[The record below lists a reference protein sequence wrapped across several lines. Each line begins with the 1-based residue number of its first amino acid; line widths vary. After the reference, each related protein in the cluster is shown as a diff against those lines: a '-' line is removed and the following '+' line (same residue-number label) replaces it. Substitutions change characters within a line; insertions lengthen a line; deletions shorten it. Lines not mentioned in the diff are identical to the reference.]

1 MNDFVFEQA
10 PWEAYLRSCKN
21 GSVISGWNLISMLED
36 EEDDA
41 VEDAFSILT
50 VKKLQLDLSG
60 LPQMSAGSNTAQ
72 RLQQEREYVTGGL
85 KTALMEETDPLRLY
99 LEEIAAAPACGDE
112 KLLAEQLSSG
122 DQRAAQRLTELGL
135 SRVVEIA
142 AEYAGQAVLLLD
154 LIQEGNIGLWE
165 AISGYRGG
173 DYAAQRDEAIRSSVL
188 KAIVLQ
194 ARSNGIS
201 QKMKK
206 ALQDYRAA
214 DQHLLTKL
222 GRNPGLE
229 EIAQEMHISLEQA
242 QTIEKTMADIL
253 LLQKAEKLAA
263 PKEETAEDELPVEDT
278 AYFQMRQ
285 RITELLSVLPEE
297 DARLL
302 SLRFGLDKELPLSPE
317 DTGKR
322 MGLTP
327 QEVVAREAAALARLR
342 TEKE

>member
-60 LPQMSAGSNTAQ
+60 LPQMSAGSNTTQ

-285 RITELLSVLPEE
+285 RISEMLSVLDEQE
-297 DARLL
+297 ARILTM
-302 SLRFGLDKELPLSPE
+302 RFGLEKGLPMSAE
-317 DTGKR
+317 
-322 MGLTP
+322 
-327 QEVVAREAAALARLR
+327 EVAKALGITTAAVTACETAALSKLR
-342 TEKE
+342 AEK

>member
-263 PKEETAEDELPVEDT
+263 PK
-278 AYFQMRQ
+278 
-285 RITELLSVLPEE
+285 
-297 DARLL
+297 
-302 SLRFGLDKELPLSPE
+302 
-317 DTGKR
+317 
-322 MGLTP
+322 
-327 QEVVAREAAALARLR
+327 
-342 TEKE
+342 

>member
-112 KLLAEQLSSG
+112 KLLAEQLSAG

-285 RITELLSVLPEE
+285 RISEMLSVLDEQE
-297 DARLL
+297 ARILTM
-302 SLRFGLDKELPLSPE
+302 RFGLEKGLPMSTE
-317 DTGKR
+317 
-322 MGLTP
+322 
-327 QEVVAREAAALARLR
+327 EVAKALGITTAAVTACETAALSKLR
-342 TEKE
+342 AEK

>member
-36 EEDDA
+36 EEDNA

-50 VKKLQLDLSG
+50 VKRLQLDLSG

-85 KTALMEETDPLRLY
+85 KTELMEETDPLRLY

-285 RITELLSVLPEE
+285 RISEMLSVLDEQE
-297 DARLL
+297 ARILTM
-302 SLRFGLDKELPLSPE
+302 RFGLEKGLPMSAE
-317 DTGKR
+317 
-322 MGLTP
+322 
-327 QEVVAREAAALARLR
+327 EVAKALGITTAAVTACETAALSKLR
-342 TEKE
+342 AE

>member
-60 LPQMSAGSNTAQ
+60 LPQTSAGSNTAQ

-99 LEEIAAAPACGDE
+99 LEEIAAASACGDE

-285 RITELLSVLPEE
+285 RISEMMSVLDEQE
-297 DARLL
+297 ARILTM
-302 SLRFGLDKELPLSPE
+302 RFGLEKGLPMSAE
-317 DTGKR
+317 
-322 MGLTP
+322 
-327 QEVVAREAAALARLR
+327 EVAKALGITTAAVTACETAALSKLR
-342 TEKE
+342 AEK

>member
-285 RITELLSVLPEE
+285 RISEMMSVLDEQE
-297 DARLL
+297 AGILTM
-302 SLRFGLDKELPLSPE
+302 RFGLEKGLPMSAE
-317 DTGKR
+317 
-322 MGLTP
+322 
-327 QEVVAREAAALARLR
+327 EVAKALGITTAAVTACETAALSKLR
-342 TEKE
+342 AEK

>member
-60 LPQMSAGSNTAQ
+60 LPQMSAGSNTVQ

-194 ARSNGIS
+194 VRSNGIS

-206 ALQDYRAA
+206 ALKDYRAA

-253 LLQKAEKLAA
+253 LLQKAEKMAA

-285 RITELLSVLPEE
+285 RISEMLSVLDEQE
-297 DARLL
+297 ARILTM
-302 SLRFGLDKELPLSPE
+302 RFGLEKGLPMSAE
-317 DTGKR
+317 
-322 MGLTP
+322 
-327 QEVVAREAAALARLR
+327 EVAKALGITTAAVTACETAALSKLR
-342 TEKE
+342 AEK

>member
-99 LEEIAAAPACGDE
+99 LEEVAAAPACGDE

-206 ALQDYRAA
+206 ALQDYRAT

-285 RITELLSVLPEE
+285 RISEMLSVLDEQE
-297 DARLL
+297 ARILTM
-302 SLRFGLDKELPLSPE
+302 RFGLEKGLPMSAE
-317 DTGKR
+317 
-322 MGLTP
+322 
-327 QEVVAREAAALARLR
+327 EVAKALDITTAAVTACETAALSKLR
-342 TEKE
+342 AEK

>member
-36 EEDDA
+36 EEDNA

-85 KTALMEETDPLRLY
+85 KTELMGETDPLRLY

-285 RITELLSVLPEE
+285 RISEMLSVLDEQE
-297 DARLL
+297 ARILTM
-302 SLRFGLDKELPLSPE
+302 RFGLEKGLPMSAE
-317 DTGKR
+317 
-322 MGLTP
+322 
-327 QEVVAREAAALARLR
+327 EVAKALGITTAAVTACETAALSKLR
-342 TEKE
+342 AE

>member
-285 RITELLSVLPEE
+285 RISEMMSVLDEQE
-297 DARLL
+297 ARILTM
-302 SLRFGLDKELPLSPE
+302 RFGLEKGLPMSTE
-317 DTGKR
+317 
-322 MGLTP
+322 
-327 QEVVAREAAALARLR
+327 EVAKALGITTAAVTACETAALSKLR
-342 TEKE
+342 AEK

>member
-50 VKKLQLDLSG
+50 VKNLQLDLSG

-285 RITELLSVLPEE
+285 RISEMLSVLDEQE
-297 DARLL
+297 ARILTM
-302 SLRFGLDKELPLSPE
+302 RFGLEKGLPMSTE
-317 DTGKR
+317 
-322 MGLTP
+322 
-327 QEVVAREAAALARLR
+327 EVAKALGITTAAVTACETAALSKLR
-342 TEKE
+342 AEK

>member
-50 VKKLQLDLSG
+50 VKKLRLDLIG

-285 RITELLSVLPEE
+285 RISEMLSVLDEQE
-297 DARLL
+297 ARILTM
-302 SLRFGLDKELPLSPE
+302 RFGLEKGLPMSTE
-317 DTGKR
+317 
-322 MGLTP
+322 
-327 QEVVAREAAALARLR
+327 EVAKALGITTAAVTACETAALSKLR
-342 TEKE
+342 AEK

>member
-112 KLLAEQLSSG
+112 KLLAEQLSAG

-285 RITELLSVLPEE
+285 RISEMMSVLDEQE
-297 DARLL
+297 ARILTM
-302 SLRFGLDKELPLSPE
+302 RFGLEKGLPMSAE
-317 DTGKR
+317 
-322 MGLTP
+322 
-327 QEVVAREAAALARLR
+327 EVAKALGITTAAVTACETAALSKLR
-342 TEKE
+342 AEK

>member
-194 ARSNGIS
+194 ARSNGIN

-285 RITELLSVLPEE
+285 RISEMLSVLDEQE
-297 DARLL
+297 ARILTM
-302 SLRFGLDKELPLSPE
+302 RFGLEKGLPMSAE
-317 DTGKR
+317 
-322 MGLTP
+322 
-327 QEVVAREAAALARLR
+327 EVAKALGITTAAVTACETAALSKLR
-342 TEKE
+342 AEK

>member
-85 KTALMEETDPLRLY
+85 KTELMEETDPLRLY

-214 DQHLLTKL
+214 DQHLLTRL
-222 GRNPGLE
+222 GRNPGIE

-285 RITELLSVLPEE
+285 RISEMLSVLDEQE
-297 DARLL
+297 ARILTM
-302 SLRFGLDKELPLSPE
+302 RFGLEKGLPMSAE
-317 DTGKR
+317 
-322 MGLTP
+322 
-327 QEVVAREAAALARLR
+327 EVAKALGITTAAVTACETAALSKLR
-342 TEKE
+342 AE

>member
-173 DYAAQRDEAIRSSVL
+173 GYAAQRDEAIRSSVL

-285 RITELLSVLPEE
+285 RISEMLSVLDEQE
-297 DARLL
+297 ARILTM
-302 SLRFGLDKELPLSPE
+302 RFGLEKGLPMSTE
-317 DTGKR
+317 
-322 MGLTP
+322 
-327 QEVVAREAAALARLR
+327 EVAKALGITTAAVTACETAALSKLR
-342 TEKE
+342 AEK

>member
-214 DQHLLTKL
+214 DQHLLTKF

-285 RITELLSVLPEE
+285 RISEMLSVLDEQE
-297 DARLL
+297 ARILTM
-302 SLRFGLDKELPLSPE
+302 RFGLEKGLPMSTE
-317 DTGKR
+317 
-322 MGLTP
+322 
-327 QEVVAREAAALARLR
+327 EVAKALGITTAAVTACETAALSKLR
-342 TEKE
+342 AEK

>member
-194 ARSNGIS
+194 VRSNGIS

-285 RITELLSVLPEE
+285 RISEMMSVLDEQE
-297 DARLL
+297 ARILTM
-302 SLRFGLDKELPLSPE
+302 RFGLEKGLPMSAE
-317 DTGKR
+317 
-322 MGLTP
+322 
-327 QEVVAREAAALARLR
+327 EVAKALGITTAAVTACETAALSKLR
-342 TEKE
+342 AEK

>member
-285 RITELLSVLPEE
+285 RISEMMSVLDEQE
-297 DARLL
+297 ARILTM
-302 SLRFGLDKELPLSPE
+302 RFGLEKGLPMSAE
-317 DTGKR
+317 
-322 MGLTP
+322 
-327 QEVVAREAAALARLR
+327 EVAKALGITTAAVTACETAALSKLR
-342 TEKE
+342 AEK

>member
-214 DQHLLTKL
+214 DKHLLTKL

-285 RITELLSVLPEE
+285 RISEMMSVLDEQE
-297 DARLL
+297 ARILTM
-302 SLRFGLDKELPLSPE
+302 RFGLEKGLPMSAE
-317 DTGKR
+317 
-322 MGLTP
+322 
-327 QEVVAREAAALARLR
+327 EVAKALGITTAAVTACETAALSKLR
-342 TEKE
+342 AEK

>member
-41 VEDAFSILT
+41 VEDVFSILT

-99 LEEIAAAPACGDE
+99 LEELAAAPACGDE

-285 RITELLSVLPEE
+285 RISEMLSVLDEQE
-297 DARLL
+297 ARILTM
-302 SLRFGLDKELPLSPE
+302 RFGLEKGLPMSAE
-317 DTGKR
+317 
-322 MGLTP
+322 
-327 QEVVAREAAALARLR
+327 EVAKALGITTAAVTACETAALSKLR
-342 TEKE
+342 AEK

>member
-72 RLQQEREYVTGGL
+72 RLQQEREYVTDGL

-229 EIAQEMHISLEQA
+229 EIAQEMHIGLEQA

-285 RITELLSVLPEE
+285 RISEMLSVLDEQE
-297 DARLL
+297 ARILTM
-302 SLRFGLDKELPLSPE
+302 RFGLEKGLPMSAE
-317 DTGKR
+317 
-322 MGLTP
+322 
-327 QEVVAREAAALARLR
+327 EVAKALGITTAAVTACETAALSKLR
-342 TEKE
+342 AEK

>member
-206 ALQDYRAA
+206 ALQGYRAA

-285 RITELLSVLPEE
+285 RISEMMSVLDEQE
-297 DARLL
+297 ARILTM
-302 SLRFGLDKELPLSPE
+302 RFGLEKGLPMSAE
-317 DTGKR
+317 
-322 MGLTP
+322 
-327 QEVVAREAAALARLR
+327 EVAKALGITTAAVTACETAALSKLR
-342 TEKE
+342 AEK

>member
-173 DYAAQRDEAIRSSVL
+173 DYAAQRDEAIRSSML

-285 RITELLSVLPEE
+285 RISEMMSVLDEQE
-297 DARLL
+297 ARILTM
-302 SLRFGLDKELPLSPE
+302 RFGLEKGLPMSAE
-317 DTGKR
+317 
-322 MGLTP
+322 
-327 QEVVAREAAALARLR
+327 EVAKALGITTAAVTACETAALSKLR
-342 TEKE
+342 AEK

>member
-36 EEDDA
+36 EEDNA

-72 RLQQEREYVTGGL
+72 RLQQEREYVNGGL

-285 RITELLSVLPEE
+285 RISEMLSVLDEQE
-297 DARLL
+297 TRILTM
-302 SLRFGLDKELPLSPE
+302 RFGLEKGLPMSAE
-317 DTGKR
+317 
-322 MGLTP
+322 
-327 QEVVAREAAALARLR
+327 EVAKALGITTAAVTACETAALSKLR
-342 TEKE
+342 AE

>member
-85 KTALMEETDPLRLY
+85 KTELMEETDPLRLY

-242 QTIEKTMADIL
+242 QTIEKNMADIL

-285 RITELLSVLPEE
+285 RISEMLSVLDEQE
-297 DARLL
+297 ARILTM
-302 SLRFGLDKELPLSPE
+302 RFGLEKGLPMSAE
-317 DTGKR
+317 
-322 MGLTP
+322 
-327 QEVVAREAAALARLR
+327 EVAKALGITTAAVTACETAALSKLR
-342 TEKE
+342 AE

>member
-99 LEEIAAAPACGDE
+99 LEEVAAAPACGDE

-285 RITELLSVLPEE
+285 RISEMLSVLDEQE
-297 DARLL
+297 ARILTM
-302 SLRFGLDKELPLSPE
+302 RFGLEKGLPMSTE
-317 DTGKR
+317 
-322 MGLTP
+322 
-327 QEVVAREAAALARLR
+327 EVAKALGITTAAVTACETAALSKLR
-342 TEKE
+342 AEK

>member
-36 EEDDA
+36 EEDVA

-165 AISGYRGG
+165 AISGYQGG

-285 RITELLSVLPEE
+285 RISEMLSVLDEQE
-297 DARLL
+297 ARILT
-302 SLRFGLDKELPLSPE
+302 LRFGLEKGLPMSTE
-317 DTGKR
+317 
-322 MGLTP
+322 
-327 QEVVAREAAALARLR
+327 EVAKALGITTAAVTACETAALSKLR
-342 TEKE
+342 AEK

>member
-50 VKKLQLDLSG
+50 VKKLQLDLGG

-285 RITELLSVLPEE
+285 RISEMMSVLDEQE
-297 DARLL
+297 ARILTM
-302 SLRFGLDKELPLSPE
+302 RFGLEKGLPMSAE
-317 DTGKR
+317 
-322 MGLTP
+322 
-327 QEVVAREAAALARLR
+327 EVAKALGITTAAVTACETAALSKLR
-342 TEKE
+342 AEK

>member
-165 AISGYRGG
+165 AISGYRSG

-285 RITELLSVLPEE
+285 RISEMLSVLDEQE
-297 DARLL
+297 ARILTM
-302 SLRFGLDKELPLSPE
+302 RFGLEKGLPMSAE
-317 DTGKR
+317 
-322 MGLTP
+322 
-327 QEVVAREAAALARLR
+327 EVAKALGITTAAVTACETAALSKLR
-342 TEKE
+342 AEK

>member
-206 ALQDYRAA
+206 ALQDYRPA

-285 RITELLSVLPEE
+285 RISEMMSVLDEQE
-297 DARLL
+297 ARILTM
-302 SLRFGLDKELPLSPE
+302 RFGLEKGLPMSTE
-317 DTGKR
+317 
-322 MGLTP
+322 
-327 QEVVAREAAALARLR
+327 EVAKALGITTAAVTACETAALSKLR
-342 TEKE
+342 AEK